1 MYIDNMVVKSKL
13 RRDHIVDL
21 EETFKVLRRCGVK
34 LNPTKCSFRVSLGQF
49 LGYIANKRGIK
60 PNSEKVVAILQIGES
75 ERQRRI
81 FKY

>member
-1 MYIDNMVVKSKL
+1 MTTWWSKVRKL

-21 EETFKVLRRCGVK
+21 EETFKVLRRYGVK
-34 LNPTKCSFRVSLGQF
+34 LNQTKCSFRVCLGQF
-49 LGYIANKRGIK
+49 LGYIANKKGIK
-60 PNSEKVVAILQIGES
+60 PNSEKVVAILQISEF